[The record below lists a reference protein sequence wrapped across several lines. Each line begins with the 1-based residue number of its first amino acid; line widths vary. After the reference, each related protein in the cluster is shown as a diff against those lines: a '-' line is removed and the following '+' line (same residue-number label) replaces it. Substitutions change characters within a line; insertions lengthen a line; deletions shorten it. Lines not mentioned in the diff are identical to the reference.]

1 MSEIPLNDLDKEHPM
16 QSTQSKIESNSQKV
30 AVGPDGLP
38 INVIQLNDIKDHH
51 ISHEEEEEEV
61 HEHKSLDDDHEPTA
75 KKKKTQNTFSTIMNV
90 LNSILGAGILSVS
103 NTFVNS
109 GVIPSLILILVMAVL
124 SLIATDIVIFLA
136 NKTQTVGLAELTTK
150 ILGYWGALI
159 LTILNLLFLITA
171 LVAYMVLAGDMI
183 TSWFDLAKIDLNPL
197 IYHAVMQLIYGII
210 PICLTIPR
218 NISFLRYFSSVSF
231 CCILFFCVVMIYKA
245 IDHGKIDSTCV
256 MSKLDIKLF
265 SSVSIYGLSFALP
278 AVVLPAVKLYTP
290 KVKKRYLVSFI
301 GILISTFVYVAPGLS
316 GYFIFGDKTDG
327 NVLKNFRSN
336 DGIMIVCRV
345 CFFVIVTCAYPMI
358 AQTVQAMWSELIFKT
373 DQPANLPN
381 KNRILILVLT
391 SAIPLLIAMFLP
403 SAKPALSI
411 GGALG
416 GCLVD
421 FAFPSLE
428 FIVYHKGTLRWSNW
442 KMVLC
447 LIFFIFGVIV
457 GVIATYQAIADAIAA
472 FS

>member
-16 QSTQSKIESNSQKV
+16 QSTQSKIETNSQKV

-218 NISFLRYFSSVSF
+218 NISFLRYF
-231 CCILFFCVVMIYKA
+231 
-245 IDHGKIDSTCV
+245 
-256 MSKLDIKLF
+256 
-265 SSVSIYGLSFALP
+265 
-278 AVVLPAVKLYTP
+278 
-290 KVKKRYLVSFI
+290 
-301 GILISTFVYVAPGLS
+301 
-316 GYFIFGDKTDG
+316 
-327 NVLKNFRSN
+327 
-336 DGIMIVCRV
+336 
-345 CFFVIVTCAYPMI
+345 
-358 AQTVQAMWSELIFKT
+358 
-373 DQPANLPN
+373 
-381 KNRILILVLT
+381 
-391 SAIPLLIAMFLP
+391 
-403 SAKPALSI
+403 
-411 GGALG
+411 
-416 GCLVD
+416 
-421 FAFPSLE
+421 
-428 FIVYHKGTLRWSNW
+428 
-442 KMVLC
+442 
-447 LIFFIFGVIV
+447 
-457 GVIATYQAIADAIAA
+457 
-472 FS
+472 